1 MSEIKSR
8 ILELRNLIIEH
19 NHNYYDLDKN
29 VISDFEYDSLIN
41 ELIKLENQYPEFQDQ
56 NSPSKRVGG
65 GLSDKFNSESHIF
78 QMYSLDNT
86 YSDNEL
92 ELWCNRIIKIIQVND
107 FEFCCELKYDG
118 ASVNLLYE
126 DGKLVRALTRGDGYQ
141 GDNITNN
148 LKTINSIPLK
158 LKLKD
163 KFFPNKFEIRG
174 EIIIPSVSFN
184 SLNEKRKKIGA
195 PLFMNPRNTAS
206 GSIKLLDSKE
216 VARRPLECFLYSVV
230 SNDENINKHSELL
243 HNARSMG
250 FNVPNYEKVVK
261 GLDGVKKY
269 IHYWDKNRHNLPFE
283 IDGIVIKVNSIEY
296 QKKLGFTSKFPR
308 WAISYKFKAENL
320 VTKLKSISFNVG
332 RTGAIT
338 PVANLEPVLISG
350 STVKRA
356 SLHSYDQMNKFKLRV
371 NDSVFVE
378 KGGEIIPKITA
389 IDNSNRGV
397 KEDEISFPVNC
408 PECNTKLIKL
418 ESEANFFCT
427 NTISCRPQAI
437 GKIQHFVSRK
447 AMNIDGLGDET
458 IKVLYDKGYLKDIS
472 DIYNL
477 DYDMISKIEGYAKKS
492 VENLKNGIDESK
504 NKPFQKVLFGMGIR
518 YVGESASKT
527 LLNHIKSI
535 DELKNLD
542 TESLSLIDEIGDK
555 TANSIVDFFKNDL
568 NINLVNRLMFSGLNF
583 TQDDLI
589 NNSLTLSNIVFVI
602 SGVFENHSRDEL
614 KSLIEKNGGKITSSI
629 SSKTNYLVAGSNIG
643 PSKFNKANELGVPV
657 INEASL
663 IDLIS

>member
-1 MSEIKSR
+1 MSEVKSR
-8 ILELRNLIIEH
+8 ILQLRNLIIEH

-29 VISDFEYDSLIN
+29 LISDFEYDNLIN

-56 NSPSKRVGG
+56 NSPSRRVGG

-86 YSDNEL
+86 YSDTEL
-92 ELWCNRIIKIIQVND
+92 ETWFNRIVKLIQVDD

-126 DGKLVRALTRGDGYQ
+126 DGQLVRALTRGDGYQ

-158 LKLKD
+158 LKN

-174 EIIIPSVSFN
+174 EIIIPSDAFN
-184 SLNEKRKKIGA
+184 SLNEKRKQIGL

-230 SNDENINKHSELL
+230 SNDININNHSELL
-243 HNARSMG
+243 DSARNMG

-269 IHYWDKNRHNLPFE
+269 IKYWDINRQNLPFE

-356 SLHSYDQMNKFKLRV
+356 SLHSFDQMNKLKLRV
-371 NDSVFVE
+371 NDSIFVE
-378 KGGEIIPKITA
+378 KGGEIIPKITG
-389 IDNSNRGV
+389 IDNTNRGLE
-397 KEDEISFPVNC
+397 EDEIPFPVNC
-408 PECNTKLIKL
+408 PECNTQLIKL

-427 NTISCRPQAI
+427 NTMNCRPQAI

-458 IKVLYDKGYLKDIS
+458 IKLLYDKHYLKDIS

-477 DYDMISKIEGYAKKS
+477 DYDMISKIEGHAKKS
-492 VENLKNGIDESK
+492 VENLKNGIEESK
-504 NKPFQKVLFGMGIR
+504 KKPFQKVLFGMGIR

-527 LLNHIKSI
+527 LVNQIKSI
-535 DELKNLD
+535 DELKKLD
-542 TESLSLIDEIGDK
+542 VEYLSSIDEIGDK

-568 NINLVNRLMFSGLNF
+568 NLDLVNRLISSGLNF
-583 TQDDLI
+583 TQADLV
-589 NNSLTLSNIVFVI
+589 NSSHSLSNLIFVI
-602 SGVFENHSRDEL
+602 SGVFENHSREEL
-614 KSLIEKNGGKITSSI
+614 KSLIEKNGGKISSSI
-629 SSKTNYLVAGSNIG
+629 SSKTNYLLAGKNIG

-657 INEASL
+657 INEVSL

>member
-1 MSEIKSR
+1 MSEVKSR
-8 ILELRNLIIEH
+8 ILQLRNLIIEH

-29 VISDFEYDSLIN
+29 LISDFEYDNLIN

-56 NSPSKRVGG
+56 NSPSRRVGG
-65 GLSDKFNSESHIF
+65 GLSDKFISESHIF

-86 YSDNEL
+86 YSDTEL
-92 ELWCNRIIKIIQVND
+92 ETWFNRIVKLIQVDD

-126 DGKLVRALTRGDGYQ
+126 DGQLVRALTRGDGYQ

-158 LKLKD
+158 LKN

-174 EIIIPSVSFN
+174 EIIIPSDAFN
-184 SLNEKRKKIGA
+184 SLNEKRKQIGL

-230 SNDENINKHSELL
+230 SNDININNHSELL
-243 HNARSMG
+243 ASARNMG

-269 IHYWDKNRHNLPFE
+269 IKYWDINRQNLPFE
-283 IDGIVIKVNSIEY
+283 IDGIVIKVNSIKY

-356 SLHSYDQMNKFKLRV
+356 SLHSFDQMNKLKLRV
-371 NDSVFVE
+371 NDSIFVE
-378 KGGEIIPKITA
+378 KGGEIIPKITG
-389 IDNSNRGV
+389 IDNTNRGLE
-397 KEDEISFPVNC
+397 EDEIPFPVNC
-408 PECNTKLIKL
+408 PECNTELIKL

-427 NTISCRPQAI
+427 NTMNCRPQAI

-458 IKVLYDKGYLKDIS
+458 IKLLYDKHYLKDIS

-477 DYDMISKIEGYAKKS
+477 DYDMISKIEGHAKKS
-492 VENLKNGIDESK
+492 VENLKNGIEESK
-504 NKPFQKVLFGMGIR
+504 KKPFQKVLFGMGIR

-527 LLNHIKSI
+527 LVNQIKSI
-535 DELKNLD
+535 DELKKLD
-542 TESLSLIDEIGDK
+542 VEYLSSIDEIGDK

-568 NINLVNRLMFSGLNF
+568 NLDLVNRLISSGLNF
-583 TQDDLI
+583 TQVDLV
-589 NNSLTLSNIVFVI
+589 NSSHSLSNLIFVI
-602 SGVFENHSRDEL
+602 SGVFENHSREEL
-614 KSLIEKNGGKITSSI
+614 KSLIEKNGGKISSSI
-629 SSKTNYLVAGSNIG
+629 SSKTNYLLAGKNIG

-657 INEASL
+657 INEVSL

>member
-1 MSEIKSR
+1 MSEVKSR

-29 VISDFEYDSLIN
+29 LISDFEYDNLIN

-56 NSPSKRVGG
+56 NSPSRRVGG
-65 GLSDKFNSESHIF
+65 GLSDKFISESHIF

-86 YSDNEL
+86 YSDTEL
-92 ELWCNRIIKIIQVND
+92 ETWFNRIVKLIQVDD

-126 DGKLVRALTRGDGYQ
+126 DGQLVRALTRGDGYQ

-158 LKLKD
+158 LKN

-174 EIIIPSVSFN
+174 EIIIPSDAFN
-184 SLNEKRKKIGA
+184 SLNEKRKQIGL

-230 SNDENINKHSELL
+230 SNDININNHSELL
-243 HNARSMG
+243 DSARNMG

-261 GLDGVKKY
+261 GLDAVKKY
-269 IHYWDKNRHNLPFE
+269 INYWDINRQNLPFE

-308 WAISYKFKAENL
+308 WAISYKFKAENV

-356 SLHSYDQMNKFKLRV
+356 SLHSFDQMNKLKLRV
-371 NDSVFVE
+371 NDSIFVE
-378 KGGEIIPKITA
+378 KGGEIIPKITG
-389 IDNSNRGV
+389 IDNTNRGLE
-397 KEDEISFPVNC
+397 EDEIPFPVNC
-408 PECNTKLIKL
+408 PECNTELIKL

-427 NTISCRPQAI
+427 NTMNCRPQAI

-458 IKVLYDKGYLKDIS
+458 IKLLYDKHYLKDIS

-477 DYDMISKIEGYAKKS
+477 DYDMISKIEGHAKKS
-492 VENLKNGIDESK
+492 VENLKNGIEESK
-504 NKPFQKVLFGMGIR
+504 KKPFQKVLFGMGIR

-527 LLNHIKSI
+527 LINQIKSI
-535 DELKNLD
+535 DELKKLD
-542 TESLSLIDEIGDK
+542 VEYLSSIDEIGDK

-568 NINLVNRLMFSGLNF
+568 NLDLVNRLISSGLNF
-583 TQDDLI
+583 TQADLV
-589 NNSLTLSNIVFVI
+589 NSSHSLSNLIFVI
-602 SGVFENHSRDEL
+602 SGVFENHSREEL
-614 KSLIEKNGGKITSSI
+614 KSLIEKNGGKISSSI
-629 SSKTNYLVAGSNIG
+629 SSKTNYLLAGKNIG

-657 INEASL
+657 INEVSL

>member
-1 MSEIKSR
+1 MSEVKSR
-8 ILELRNLIIEH
+8 ILQLRNLIIEH

-29 VISDFEYDSLIN
+29 LISDFEYDNLIN

-56 NSPSKRVGG
+56 NSPSRRVGG

-86 YSDNEL
+86 YSDTEL
-92 ELWCNRIIKIIQVND
+92 ETWFNRIVKLIQVDD

-126 DGKLVRALTRGDGYQ
+126 DGQLVRALTRGDGYQ

-158 LKLKD
+158 LKN

-174 EIIIPSVSFN
+174 EIIIPSDAFN
-184 SLNEKRKKIGA
+184 SLNEKRKQIGL

-230 SNDENINKHSELL
+230 SNDININNHSQLL
-243 HNARSMG
+243 DSARNMG

-261 GLDGVKKY
+261 GLDAVKKY
-269 IHYWDKNRHNLPFE
+269 INYWDINRQNLPFE

-308 WAISYKFKAENL
+308 WAISYKFKAQNV

-356 SLHSYDQMNKFKLRV
+356 SLHSFDQMNKLKLRV
-371 NDSVFVE
+371 NDSIFVE
-378 KGGEIIPKITA
+378 KGGEIIPKITG
-389 IDNSNRGV
+389 IDNTNRGLE
-397 KEDEISFPVNC
+397 EDEIPFPVNC
-408 PECNTKLIKL
+408 PECNTELIKL

-427 NTISCRPQAI
+427 NTMNCRPQAI

-458 IKVLYDKGYLKDIS
+458 IKLLYDKHYLKDIS

-477 DYDMISKIEGYAKKS
+477 DYDMISKIEGHAKKS
-492 VENLKNGIDESK
+492 VENLKNGIEESK
-504 NKPFQKVLFGMGIR
+504 KKPFQKVLFGMGIR

-527 LLNHIKSI
+527 LVNQIKSI
-535 DELKNLD
+535 DELKKLD
-542 TESLSLIDEIGDK
+542 VEYLSSIDEIGDK

-568 NINLVNRLMFSGLNF
+568 NLDLVNRLISSGLNF
-583 TQDDLI
+583 TQVDLV
-589 NNSLTLSNIVFVI
+589 NSSHSLSNLIFVI
-602 SGVFENHSRDEL
+602 SGVFENHSREEL
-614 KSLIEKNGGKITSSI
+614 KSLIEKNGGKISSSI
-629 SSKTNYLVAGSNIG
+629 SSKTNYLLAGKNIG

-657 INEASL
+657 INEVSL

>member
-1 MSEIKSR
+1 MSEVKSR
-8 ILELRNLIIEH
+8 ILQLRNLIIEH

-29 VISDFEYDSLIN
+29 LISDFEYDNLIN

-56 NSPSKRVGG
+56 NSPSRRVGG

-86 YSDNEL
+86 YSDTEL
-92 ELWCNRIIKIIQVND
+92 ETWFNRIVKLIQVDD

-126 DGKLVRALTRGDGYQ
+126 DGQLVRALTRGDGYQ

-158 LKLKD
+158 LKN

-174 EIIIPSVSFN
+174 EIIIPSGAFN
-184 SLNEKRKKIGA
+184 SLNEKRKQIGL

-230 SNDENINKHSELL
+230 SNDININNHSELL
-243 HNARSMG
+243 DSARNMG

-269 IHYWDKNRHNLPFE
+269 INYWDINRQNLPFE

-356 SLHSYDQMNKFKLRV
+356 SLHSFDQMNKLKLRV

-378 KGGEIIPKITA
+378 KGGEIIPKITG
-389 IDNSNRGV
+389 IDNTNRGLE
-397 KEDEISFPVNC
+397 EDEIPFPVNC

-427 NTISCRPQAI
+427 NTMNCRPQAI

-458 IKVLYDKGYLKDIS
+458 IKLLYDKHYLKDIS

-477 DYDMISKIEGYAKKS
+477 DYDMISKIEGHAKKS
-492 VENLKNGIDESK
+492 VENLKNGIEESK
-504 NKPFQKVLFGMGIR
+504 KKPFQKVLFGMGIR

-527 LLNHIKSI
+527 LINQIKSI
-535 DELKNLD
+535 DELKKLD
-542 TESLSLIDEIGDK
+542 VEYLSSIDEIGDK

-568 NINLVNRLMFSGLNF
+568 NLDLVNRLISSGLNF
-583 TQDDLI
+583 TQVDLV
-589 NNSLTLSNIVFVI
+589 NSSHSLSNLIFVI
-602 SGVFENHSRDEL
+602 TGVFENHSREEL
-614 KSLIEKNGGKITSSI
+614 KSLIEKNGGKISSSI
-629 SSKTNYLVAGSNIG
+629 SSKTNYLLAGKNIG

-657 INEASL
+657 INEVSL

>member
-1 MSEIKSR
+1 MSEVKSR
-8 ILELRNLIIEH
+8 ILQLRNLIIEH

-29 VISDFEYDSLIN
+29 LISDFEYDNLIN

-56 NSPSKRVGG
+56 NSPSRRVGG

-86 YSDNEL
+86 YSDTEL
-92 ELWCNRIIKIIQVND
+92 ETWFNRIVKLIQVDD

-126 DGKLVRALTRGDGYQ
+126 DGQLVRALTRGDGYQ

-158 LKLKD
+158 LKN

-174 EIIIPSVSFN
+174 EIIIPSDAFN
-184 SLNEKRKKIGA
+184 SLNEKRKQIGL

-230 SNDENINKHSELL
+230 SNDININNHSQLL
-243 HNARSMG
+243 DSARNMG

-261 GLDGVKKY
+261 GLDAVKKY
-269 IHYWDKNRHNLPFE
+269 INYWDINRQNLPFE

-308 WAISYKFKAENL
+308 WAISYKFKAQNV

-356 SLHSYDQMNKFKLRV
+356 SLHSFDQMNKLKLRV
-371 NDSVFVE
+371 NDSIFVE
-378 KGGEIIPKITA
+378 KGGEIIPKITG
-389 IDNSNRGV
+389 IDNTNRGLE
-397 KEDEISFPVNC
+397 EDEIPFPVNC
-408 PECNTKLIKL
+408 PECNTELIKL

-427 NTISCRPQAI
+427 NTMNCRPQAI

-458 IKVLYDKGYLKDIS
+458 IKLLYDKHYLKDIS

-477 DYDMISKIEGYAKKS
+477 DYDMISKIEGHAKKS
-492 VENLKNGIDESK
+492 VENLKNGIEESK
-504 NKPFQKVLFGMGIR
+504 KKPFQKVLFGMGIR

-527 LLNHIKSI
+527 LINQIKSI
-535 DELKNLD
+535 DELKKLD
-542 TESLSLIDEIGDK
+542 VEYLSSIDEIGDK

-568 NINLVNRLMFSGLNF
+568 NLDLVNRLISSGLNF
-583 TQDDLI
+583 TQADLV
-589 NNSLTLSNIVFVI
+589 NSSHSLSNLIFVI
-602 SGVFENHSRDEL
+602 SGVFENHSREEL
-614 KSLIEKNGGKITSSI
+614 KSLIEKNGGKISSSI
-629 SSKTNYLVAGSNIG
+629 SSKTNYLLAGKNIG

-657 INEASL
+657 INEVSL

>member
-1 MSEIKSR
+1 MSEVKSR
-8 ILELRNLIIEH
+8 ILQLRNLIIEH

-29 VISDFEYDSLIN
+29 LISDFEYDNLIN

-56 NSPSKRVGG
+56 NSPSRRVGG

-86 YSDNEL
+86 YSDTEL
-92 ELWCNRIIKIIQVND
+92 ETWFNRIVKLIQVDD

-126 DGKLVRALTRGDGYQ
+126 DGQLVRALTRGDGYQ

-158 LKLKD
+158 LKN

-174 EIIIPSVSFN
+174 EIIIPSDAFN
-184 SLNEKRKKIGA
+184 SLNEKRKQIGL

-230 SNDENINKHSELL
+230 SNDININNHSELL
-243 HNARSMG
+243 DSARNMG

-261 GLDGVKKY
+261 GLDAVKKY
-269 IHYWDKNRHNLPFE
+269 INYWDINRQNLPFE

-356 SLHSYDQMNKFKLRV
+356 SLHSFDQMNKLKLRV
-371 NDSVFVE
+371 NDSIFVE
-378 KGGEIIPKITA
+378 KGGEIIPKITG
-389 IDNSNRGV
+389 IDNTNRGLE
-397 KEDEISFPVNC
+397 EDEIPFPVNC
-408 PECNTKLIKL
+408 PECNTELIKL

-427 NTISCRPQAI
+427 NTMNCRPQAI

-458 IKVLYDKGYLKDIS
+458 IKLLYDKHYLKDIS

-477 DYDMISKIEGYAKKS
+477 DYDMISKIEGHAKKS
-492 VENLKNGIDESK
+492 VENLKNGIEESK
-504 NKPFQKVLFGMGIR
+504 KKPFQKVLFGMGIR

-527 LLNHIKSI
+527 LINQIKSI
-535 DELKNLD
+535 DELKKLD
-542 TESLSLIDEIGDK
+542 VEYLSSIDEIGDK

-568 NINLVNRLMFSGLNF
+568 NLDLVNRLISSGLNF
-583 TQDDLI
+583 TQADLV
-589 NNSLTLSNIVFVI
+589 NSSHSLSNLIFVI
-602 SGVFENHSRDEL
+602 SGVFENHSREEL
-614 KSLIEKNGGKITSSI
+614 KSLIEKNGGKISSSI
-629 SSKTNYLVAGSNIG
+629 SSKTNYLLAGKNIG

-657 INEASL
+657 INEVSL